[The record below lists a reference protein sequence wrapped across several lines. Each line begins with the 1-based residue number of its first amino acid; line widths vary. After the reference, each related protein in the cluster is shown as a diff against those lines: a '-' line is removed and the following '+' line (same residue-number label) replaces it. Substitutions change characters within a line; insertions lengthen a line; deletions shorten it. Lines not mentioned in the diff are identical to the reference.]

1 MIDFKFT
8 RINNDEAILAV
19 SIADDLGFGTVT
31 KLEDRQKIVHDLL
44 CKVVSYASSDT
55 IESVLDIY
63 NYKNK
68 AT

>member
-8 RINNDEAILAV
+8 RINNDEAILDV
-19 SIADDLGFGTVT
+19 STDNGLGFGTVT
-31 KLEDRQKIVHDLL
+31 KLEDRQKIVHALL

-63 NYKNK
+63 NYKK
-68 AT
+68 